1 MVMRLI
7 LFFLLVIV
15 TSSAWSQ
22 DPSFHIDGT
31 TKNRLSAKPEAGV
44 RIELIQSGNV
54 VLQSVSA
61 TNGRYEIKGLVD
73 FKKPFEVVF
82 SKNGF
87 VSKKLSFDYS
97 KMNIED
103 APPGDIRPFKSAEFE
118 MVPNEPDV
126 DLSFLNSE
134 PVGKFYWD
142 ERKLT
147 GAFDQVH
154 NERIKL
160 KIEKVI
166 ADSKKNDAA
175 NEAKYQALIKEADN
189 LFNVQK
195 WEDALVKYEA
205 AVQLK
210 PTEKHPNDRIRELD
224 ALILAKKK
232 DELANQQSTSEY
244 DNLIKAADALRDQK
258 KYEQAILKYEEALRK
273 KQEDYPQDQINLLRD
288 LVQKDAKYKE
298 AVQQADMFYTQ
309 RSFQSARDKYQ
320 LANKLKPEEP
330 HPIARLAEIDK
341 KMNEQNAVQEKK
353 KKYEDAIEA
362 GDALF
367 NEKNYADAKVKYQE
381 ALTYE
386 SASSYATDRIKECDK
401 KMADELAEK
410 QRLEKI
416 NALLEEGNTLFAAAK
431 WNESKAKYNEVIKL
445 DGVNQ
450 TAKDRLIE
458 IELKIKEEADFAAQK
473 AKFDKLILEGDLAFK
488 ATKFEEAASKFQQ
501 ALDMK
506 EDSAVRTKLEEAQK
520 KIKELEDKA
529 NAEKRFAE
537 LKAEGLKLAGE
548 EKWLDAKASL
558 TEAKNIKATDAQVN
572 AKLIEVEAKIKAN
585 EALLKLEQE
594 YNDLMAL
601 AAQKESTNDYDGAIA
616 KYKEAL
622 LKKPAEALP
631 KAKITEL
638 EELKKNNAKQVEIN
652 AKYDATMKRGKDL
665 MASQKYLDAIKE
677 FNVANTIKPEE
688 KEPIDLAAECE
699 RLEKAKGNEEDEK
712 IEKILTIAQ
721 NKFDEK
727 DYKKS
732 RELADRYLSFRPKE
746 PRATELIRKIEEE
759 EARDKNYT
767 ARMQEAEKLAADKNY
782 NKAISTFEIAKQI
795 KPSESL
801 PQERIDELNKLIA
814 DQSSQAEREKIYKD
828 FMAKG
833 QLSETAKN
841 WEQALVHYESALN
854 VKNGD
859 VPAQNKV
866 NEMRQVIDDLA
877 NASRSEQDKLNRF
890 NALIKDADALF
901 SGESYLD
908 AKAKYEEALA
918 IFATN
923 VYAIKQAEE
932 CERRER
938 LRTTVDEER
947 NYRKIVDK
955 ADLEFNSALYESAQD
970 YYNRALTM
978 RPTDPYPKKKLAEID
993 AILNPKIVG
1002 SVNLKPLGEPF
1013 PENSI
1018 MDGYA
1023 ALVQADIERKNLR
1036 DRKVERRIE
1045 KATERESDLTVAA
1058 IEKQKGTTNEIY
1070 RITGTIGDRYE
1081 ESDENRQAIVG
1092 ALRNA
1097 DEEFA
1102 LNREATQLAKE
1113 AELRSSQ
1120 GKLDFVVQEGG
1131 IDYSQRE
1138 DVYRDNTS
1146 MLHAYSDAL
1155 RIEMTDRNEKYVDLN
1170 LDSDQK
1176 LRLVESAIID
1186 ITDAGYERQKRNDQ
1200 LVEEIVMTADGQMLV
1215 RSEDKKDALLKSDDI
1230 LTKQNRIVEEK
1241 MEVDAKHAPGNKE
1254 QLEGVETVV
1263 LDAQKVRSEA
1273 AALKLV
1279 DNSGKL
1285 IDVNI
1290 KISEDFTDREI
1301 PRKENA
1307 ELMKANDNAMNE
1319 ASRGVYEKE
1328 TLKYLSNKN
1337 LIESEDKKVVVVVEK
1352 GEEQVA
1358 MNARGVERLNEKAN
1372 TTNEANALSDD
1383 EQRQGTRSQ
1392 VETINAN
1399 AEDYNFSSTKKQE
1412 KNSEAVKDMN
1422 IALDAER
1429 TNRGTEKQEKI
1440 FAAQQNLDGIS
1451 SEKPEKAHSKNA
1463 LGVEFPEGVTQ
1474 ESFTQNDENGL
1485 MKAIITRR
1493 IVVINGEGNVYVR
1506 TQTLHGITYSKND
1519 VPTTEHVWNKE
1530 TMGPHLQKHY

>member
-1 MVMRLI
+1 MKFLVSAI
-7 LFFLLVIV
+7 FVFFFLI
-15 TSSAWSQ
+15 
-22 DPSFHIDGT
+22 SFGQGPPFRVDGII
-31 TKNRLSAKPEAGV
+31 KNVNTGKPETNVKIEVIQNGSVLFQGV
-44 RIELIQSGNV
+44 T
-54 VLQSVSA
+54 A
-61 TNGRYEIKGLVD
+61 TTGRYD
-73 FKKPFEVVF
+73 FKGSV
-82 SKNGF
+82 
-87 VSKKLSFDYS
+87 DYS
-97 KMNIED
+97 KPFTVVYSKPGFVGKSIFFDLTKMNLED
-103 APPGDIRPFKSAEFE
+103 APAGDIRPANKLDTDLIPSD
-118 MVPNEPDV
+118 PSLN
-126 DLSFLNSE
+126 LSFLENE
-134 PVGKFYWD
+134 PAAKFYYD
-142 ERKLT
+142 SKS
-147 GAFDQVH
+147 FKQIPDDIY
-154 NERIKL
+154 N
-160 KIEKVI
+160 EKVRLRVEKI
-166 ADSKKNDAA
+166 LADAKKNDTT
-175 NEAKYQALIKEADN
+175 NDAKYQALIKEADN
-189 LFNVQK
+189 LFNAQK
-195 WEDALVKYEA
+195 WEDALAKYEA
-205 AVQLK
+205 ALQIK
-210 PTEKHPNDRIRELD
+210 PMEKHPNDRIRELD

-232 DELANQQSTSEY
+232 DELTNQQSTSEY

-273 KQEDYPQDQINLLRD
+273 KKEDYPQDQIDLLRD
-288 LVQKDAKYKE
+288 IVQKDAKYKE

-309 RSFQSARDKYQ
+309 RSFQAARDKYQ

-367 NEKNYADAKVKYQE
+367 NEKNYTDAKVKYQE
-381 ALTYE
+381 ALTFE

-401 KMADELAEK
+401 KIAEELAEK

-445 DGVNQ
+445 DGANQ
-450 TAKDRLIE
+450 TAQDRLIE

-506 EDSAVRTKLEEAQK
+506 EDAAVRTKLEEAQK
-520 KIKELEDKA
+520 KLKELEDKA

-622 LKKPAEALP
+622 LKKPGEALP

-652 AKYDATMKRGKDL
+652 AKYDAALKRGKDL
-665 MASQKYLDAIKE
+665 MATQKYLDAIKE
-677 FNVANTIKPEE
+677 FNAANAIKPEE
-688 KEPIDLAAECE
+688 KEPVDLAAECE

-759 EARDKNYT
+759 ETRYKNYA
-767 ARMQEAEKLAADKNY
+767 ARMQEAEKLATEKNY

-978 RPTDPYPKKKLAEID
+978 RPTDPYPKKKLDEID

-1036 DRKVERRIE
+1036 DKKVERRIE

-1120 GKLDFVVQEGG
+1120 GKLDFAIQEGG

-1155 RIEMTDRNEKYVDLN
+1155 RIEMTDRNEKYSDLN

-1176 LRLVESAIID
+1176 LRIVESAIID
-1186 ITDAGYERQKRNDQ
+1186 VTDAGYERQKRNDQ

-1215 RSEDKKDALLKSDDI
+1215 RSEDKTDALLKSDDI

-1241 MEVDAKHAPGNKE
+1241 MEVDAKHAHGNKE

-1273 AALKLV
+1273 AGLKLV

-1290 KISEDFTDREI
+1290 KINEDYTDREI

-1307 ELMKANDNAMNE
+1307 EMMKTNDNAMNE
-1319 ASRGVYEKE
+1319 ASRGAYEKE
-1328 TLKYLSNKN
+1328 NLKYLSNKN
-1337 LIESEDKKVVVVVEK
+1337 LIETEDKKIVVVVEK

-1412 KNSEAVKDMN
+1412 KNSEAMKDMN
-1422 IALDAER
+1422 TALDAER